1 MSKWFVK
8 SNRLTLRRLCMIK
21 GNSACF
27 RGKKCLFMHE
37 ENNVMISGVPL
48 AAPMLLIMLM
58 LQLICI
64 DSRGATC
71 SANAVDNV
79 DVAVNLC

>member
-1 MSKWFVK
+1 MHDQGEQ
-8 SNRLTLRRLCMIK
+8 CM
-21 GNSACF
+21 F
-27 RGKKCLFMHE
+27 QRGKCLFKHE
-37 ENNVMISGVPL
+37 ENNVMTSGVPL

-58 LQLICI
+58 LQLICV
-64 DSRGATC
+64 DNRGDTC

>member
-1 MSKWFVK
+1 M
-8 SNRLTLRRLCMIK
+8 LTA
-21 GNSACF
+21 G
-27 RGKKCLFMHE
+27 G
-37 ENNVMISGVPL
+37 PL
-48 AAPMLLIMLM
+48 AARMLLIMLM
-58 LQLICI
+58 LQLICV